1 MRRKRTLKEFSRKH
15 IHIILCTL
23 SVGFILCGLVMLI
36 QDFYN
41 STYASDTSAAT
52 VQEASFSNANVLYLS
67 SYSRSFTTVPDQE
80 RGIQK
85 VFDQYPGITLTEEF
99 MDTRNYPA
107 EGNLQNVYESLLYK
121 YRNKDAFDAIILAD
135 DAALKFGLRYRD
147 DLFKG
152 SPMVFMCI
160 NDFDRA
166 RSAMN
171 YHDVT
176 GNIEGFDLK
185 GTIEVAAKLLPNAD
199 TVVAI
204 YDDTDSGLGD
214 FKRMKEIEA
223 DFPNYSFQYI
233 NTSMLYTDELV
244 DQLECIGKNS
254 IVLYLDAFENADGTI
269 YDMETSAKFIAQHCP
284 VPVFRAS
291 IGGLG
296 LGLAGGHYFDYEA
309 AGETAARTVIDIL
322 NGASADDM
330 PVNYENISHYAFD
343 FDVLRKHG
351 LNTAV
356 LPKET
361 EFINEPLS
369 YFRRYKAI
377 ILPSAYIMSGLFLW
391 LIVLEISNEEKRRK
405 TRELTYSKNKLQ
417 YMYEH
422 DTMTQLPNR
431 GHADTHMQEM
441 LQEGGTHTLMLI
453 DVDNFKTL
461 NDTFGHGAGDY
472 VLKEMARRLRLVAVK
487 YQGFVSRYGG
497 DEFAILFAN
506 EISQESGEMLS
517 YLRNI
522 LNEPYIYEEQHLTV
536 TCSIGVTASN
546 GKDSL
551 VNELFSEADKA
562 LTEAKNRGKHTA
574 VFYDATMHERILEE
588 DNIVQ
593 TLHDACDHDGFR
605 IVYQPQISTKTGKV
619 IGYEALVRLKSGAY
633 YPDRFIAPAEKYGMI
648 IKIGRIVTEKVIH
661 QMAVWRAQGVELQ
674 KVSINYS
681 AKQLQDEEYVLYL
694 KSLLQKENIA
704 PDLIEIEV
712 TESLYM
718 EYKEQTNT
726 LFRQL
731 RELGI
736 GLALDDFGT
745 GYSSLNYLTFIP
757 ADRIK
762 LDKKMT
768 DTYLQQGKT
777 NIIKNIVNIAH
788 DLNMTLCIEGV
799 ENRAQYDLATALGC
813 DDVQGYFFSRPM
825 DGNAVPYYRVEFLDS

>member
-1 MRRKRTLKEFSRKH
+1 MKEFSLKH

-23 SVGFILCGLVMLI
+23 SVGLILCGLVMFS
-36 QDFYN
+36 QDFYS
-41 STYASDTSAAT
+41 STYEPDASAAT
-52 VQEASFSNANVLYLS
+52 VKESSFSRADILYLS
-67 SYSRSFTTVPDQE
+67 SYSRSFITVPEQE
-80 RGIQK
+80 KGLLK
-85 VFDQYPGITLTEEF
+85 VFDRYPGITLTEEF

-107 EGNLQNVYESLLYK
+107 EGNLENVYTSLLYK
-121 YRNKDAFDAIILAD
+121 YRNRDAFDAIILAD

-147 DLFKG
+147 TLFKG

-160 NDFDRA
+160 NDVDRA
-166 RSAMN
+166 RGAMN

-176 GNIEGFDLK
+176 GSIEKYDLQ
-185 GTIEVAAKLLPNAD
+185 GTLQTAGKLLPNAN
-199 TVVAI
+199 TVVGI
-204 YDDTDSGLGD
+204 HDETDTGLGD
-214 FKRMKEIEA
+214 FKQLQEIE
-223 DFPNYSFQYI
+223 DRFPDYEFQYI
-233 NTSMLYTDELV
+233 NTAILDT
-244 DQLECIGKNS
+244 DQLIQKLKSIRADS
-254 IVLYLDAFENADGTI
+254 IVLYMDAFQNADGSI
-269 YDMETSAKFIAQHCP
+269 YDTESSAKFIAEHCP

-291 IGGLG
+291 VGGLG

-309 AGETAARTVIDIL
+309 AGEKAANTVIDIL
-322 NGASADDM
+322 NGASADTM

-343 FDVLRKHG
+343 YNVLRKYG

-356 LPKET
+356 LPKDT

-369 YFRRYKAI
+369 YFRQYKSI
-377 ILPSAYIMSGLFLW
+377 ILPVAYIMTGLFIW

-405 TRELTYSKNKLQ
+405 TRELTDSRARLQ
-417 YMYEH
+417 YMYDH
-422 DTMTQLPNR
+422 DAMTQLPNR
-431 GHADTHMQEM
+431 NHADVRMQEM
-441 LQEGGTHTLMLI
+441 LQQGNAHTLMLI

-472 VLKEMARRLRLVAVK
+472 VLMEMARRLRLVAVK

-506 EISQESGEMLS
+506 EIRQDSSELLT

-522 LNEPYIYEEQHLTV
+522 LNEPYIYEEQHLNV
-536 TCSIGVTASN
+536 TSSIGVTTAT
-546 GKDSL
+546 GKERL
-551 VNELFSEADKA
+551 VNTLFSEADKA
-562 LTEAKNRGKHTA
+562 LTEAKSRGKHTA
-574 VFYDATMHERILEE
+574 VFFDATMHERILEE
-588 DNIVQ
+588 DQIVQ
-593 TLHDACDHDGFR
+593 TLHDACEHDGFR
-605 IVYQPQISTKTGKV
+605 IVYQPQISTKTGQV

-633 YPDRFIAPAEKYGMI
+633 YPDRFIGDAEKYGMI
-648 IKIGRIVTEKVIH
+648 MKIGRIVTEKVIH

-681 AKQLQDEEYVLYL
+681 AKQLQDDAYVLFL
-694 KSLLQKENIA
+694 KSVLQKENIA
-704 PDLIEIEV
+704 PHLIEIEV

-718 EYKEQTNT
+718 EHKEETNA

-745 GYSSLNYLTFIP
+745 GYSSLNYLTYIP

-762 LDKKMT
+762 LDKKMS

-799 ENRAQYDLATALGC
+799 EHRAQYDLAAALGC

>member
-1 MRRKRTLKEFSRKH
+1 MKEFSRKH

-23 SVGFILCGLVMLI
+23 SAGFILCGLVMLI

-41 STYASDTSAAT
+41 STYAPDTSAAT
-52 VQEASFSNANVLYLS
+52 VQEASFSSADVLFLS
-67 SYSRSFTTVPDQE
+67 SYSRSFITVPDQE
-80 RGIQK
+80 KGMLK
-85 VFDQYPGITLTEEF
+85 VFDQYPGINVTEEF

-107 EGNLQNVYESLLYK
+107 EGNLQNVYNSLLYK
-121 YRNKDAFDAIILAD
+121 YRNQDAFDAIILAD

-147 DLFKG
+147 TLFKG

-160 NDFDRA
+160 NDFDHA
-166 RSAMN
+166 RGAMN

-176 GNIEGFDLK
+176 GKTENFDLK
-185 GTIEVAAKLLPNAD
+185 GTIEVAAKLLPKAD
-199 TVVAI
+199 TIVTI
-204 YDDTDSGLGD
+204 YDETDSGLGD
-214 FKRMKEIEA
+214 FKQMQKLEA
-223 DFPNYSFQYI
+223 DFPDYSFQYI
-233 NTSMLYTDELV
+233 NTSMLYTDELTQ
-244 DQLECIGKNS
+244 QLESIDQDS
-254 IVLYLDAFENADGTI
+254 IVIFMDAFENADGSI
-269 YDMETSAKFIAQHCP
+269 YDVETSAAFITEHCP
-284 VPVFRAS
+284 VPVIRAS

-296 LGLAGGHYFDYEA
+296 CGLAGGHYFDYEA
-309 AGETAARTVIDIL
+309 AGEIAARTVIDIL
-322 NGASADDM
+322 NGASADAM
-330 PVNYENISHYAFD
+330 PVDYENVSHYAFD
-343 FDVLRKHG
+343 YDVLKKHG
-351 LNTAV
+351 LSTYV
-356 LPKET
+356 LPKDT

-369 YFRRYKAI
+369 YFRQYKAI
-377 ILPSAYIMSGLFLW
+377 ILPSAYIMTGLFIG

-405 TRELTYSKNKLQ
+405 TRELTYSRNKLQ

-422 DTMTQLPNR
+422 DTTTQLPNR
-431 GHADTHMQEM
+431 SHADVRMQEL

-453 DVDNFKTL
+453 DIDNFKTL

-506 EISQESGEMLS
+506 EINQDSGEMLS

-536 TCSIGVTASN
+536 TSSIGVTTSA
-546 GKDSL
+546 GKEHL
-551 VNELFSEADKA
+551 INELFSEADKA
-562 LTEAKNRGKHTA
+562 LTEAKSRGKHTA
-574 VFYDATMHERILEE
+574 VFFDATMHERILEE
-588 DNIVQ
+588 DNIVL

-648 IKIGRIVTEKVIH
+648 IRIGRIVTEKVIH

-681 AKQLQDEEYVLYL
+681 AKQLQDEEYVQYL
-694 KSLLQKENIA
+694 KSLLQKENIS

-718 EYKEQTNT
+718 EYKEQTNM

>member
-1 MRRKRTLKEFSRKH
+1 MRRIRTLKEFSRKH
-15 IHIILCTL
+15 IHVILCTL
-23 SVGFILCGLVMLI
+23 SVGLILCGLVMII
-36 QDFYN
+36 QDVYN
-41 STYASDTSAAT
+41 STYTPKSSAAT
-52 VQEASFSNANVLYLS
+52 VQEASFSSADVLYLS

-80 RGIQK
+80 KGIQK

-147 DLFKG
+147 TLFKG

-166 RSAMN
+166 RGAMN

-176 GNIEGFDLK
+176 GNIEDFDLR
-185 GTIEVAAKLLPNAD
+185 GTIEVAAKLLPKAD
-199 TVVAI
+199 SVVAI
-204 YDDTDSGLGD
+204 YDDTDTGLGD
-214 FKRMKEIEA
+214 FKQLKEIEA
-223 DFPNYSFQYI
+223 DFPDYSFQYI

-244 DQLECIGKNS
+244 QQLENIGQDS
-254 IVLYLDAFENADGTI
+254 IVLFMDAFENADGSIYTI
-269 YDMETSAKFIAQHCP
+269 EESVKFIAEHCP

-291 IGGLG
+291 VGGLG
-296 LGLAGGHYFDYEA
+296 VGLAGGHYFDYEA
-309 AGETAARTVIDIL
+309 AGEKAARTVIDIL
-322 NGASADDM
+322 NGASADTM
-330 PVNYENISHYAFD
+330 PVDYENISHYAFD
-343 FDVLRKHG
+343 FDVLKKHG

-356 LPKET
+356 LPKDT

-369 YFRRYKAI
+369 YYRQYEKI
-377 ILPSAYIMSGLFLW
+377 ILPIAYIMSGLFIW

-405 TRELTYSKNKLQ
+405 TRELTYSRNKLQ

-431 GHADTHMQEM
+431 GHADMRMQE
-441 LQEGGTHTLMLI
+441 LLREGGTHTLMLI
-453 DVDNFKTL
+453 DIDNFKPL

-472 VLKEMARRLRLVAVK
+472 VLKEMARRLRMVAVK

-497 DEFAILFAN
+497 DEFAILFAC
-506 EISQESGEMLS
+506 EIKQDSTEMLS

-536 TCSIGVTASN
+536 TCSIGVTAET
-546 GKDSL
+546 GKDRL

-562 LTEAKNRGKHTA
+562 LTEAKGRGKHTV
-574 VFYDATMHERILEE
+574 VFFDATMHERIIEE
-588 DNIVQ
+588 DHIVQ

-681 AKQLQDEEYVLYL
+681 AKQLQDEGYVQYL
-694 KSLLQKENIA
+694 KSLLQKENIS
-704 PDLIEIEV
+704 PDLVEIEV

-718 EYKEQTNT
+718 EFKEQTNT

-736 GLALDDFGT
+736 SLALDDFGT

-799 ENRAQYDLATALGC
+799 ENRAQYDLAAALGC

>member
-1 MRRKRTLKEFSRKH
+1 MKEFSLKH

-23 SVGFILCGLVMLI
+23 SVGLILCGLVMFS
-36 QDFYN
+36 QDFYS
-41 STYASDTSAAT
+41 STYEPDASAAT
-52 VQEASFSNANVLYLS
+52 VKESCFSRADILYLS
-67 SYSRSFTTVPDQE
+67 SYSRSFITVPEQE
-80 RGIQK
+80 KGLLK
-85 VFDQYPGITLTEEF
+85 VFDRYPGITLTEEF

-107 EGNLQNVYESLLYK
+107 EGNLQNVYTSLLYK
-121 YRNKDAFDAIILAD
+121 YRNRDAFDAIILAD

-147 DLFKG
+147 TLFKG

-160 NDFDRA
+160 NDVDRA
-166 RSAMN
+166 RGAMN

-176 GNIEGFDLK
+176 GSIEKYDLQ
-185 GTIEVAAKLLPNAD
+185 GTLQTAGKLLPNAN
-199 TVVAI
+199 TVVGI
-204 YDDTDSGLGD
+204 HDETDTGLGD
-214 FKRMKEIEA
+214 FKQLQEIE
-223 DFPNYSFQYI
+223 DRFPDYEFQYI
-233 NTSMLYTDELV
+233 NTAILDT
-244 DQLECIGKNS
+244 DQLIQKLKSIRADS
-254 IVLYLDAFENADGTI
+254 IVLYMDAFQNADGSI
-269 YDMETSAKFIAQHCP
+269 YDTESSAKFIAEHCP

-291 IGGLG
+291 VGGLG

-309 AGETAARTVIDIL
+309 AGEKAANTVIDIL
-322 NGASADDM
+322 NGASADTM

-343 FDVLRKHG
+343 YNVLRKYG

-356 LPKET
+356 LPKDT

-369 YFRRYKAI
+369 YFRQYKSI
-377 ILPSAYIMSGLFLW
+377 ILPVAYIMTGLFIW

-405 TRELTYSKNKLQ
+405 TRELTDSRARLQ
-417 YMYEH
+417 YMYDH
-422 DTMTQLPNR
+422 DAMTQLPNR
-431 GHADTHMQEM
+431 NHADVRMQEM
-441 LQEGGTHTLMLI
+441 LQQGNAHTLMLI

-472 VLKEMARRLRLVAVK
+472 VLMEMARRLRLVAVK

-506 EISQESGEMLS
+506 EIRQDSSELLT

-522 LNEPYIYEEQHLTV
+522 LNEPYIYEEQHLNV
-536 TCSIGVTASN
+536 TSSIGVTTAT
-546 GKDSL
+546 GKERL
-551 VNELFSEADKA
+551 VNTLFSEADKA
-562 LTEAKNRGKHTA
+562 LTEAKSRGKHTA
-574 VFYDATMHERILEE
+574 VFFDATMHERILEE
-588 DNIVQ
+588 DQIVQ
-593 TLHDACDHDGFR
+593 TLHDACEHDGFR
-605 IVYQPQISTKTGKV
+605 IVYQPQISTKTGQV

-633 YPDRFIAPAEKYGMI
+633 YPDRFIGAAEKYGMI
-648 IKIGRIVTEKVIH
+648 MKIGRIVTEKVIH

-681 AKQLQDEEYVLYL
+681 AKQLQDDAYVLFL
-694 KSLLQKENIA
+694 KSVLQKENIA
-704 PDLIEIEV
+704 PHLIEIEV

-718 EYKEQTNT
+718 EHKEETNA

-745 GYSSLNYLTFIP
+745 GYSSLNYLTYIP

-762 LDKKMT
+762 LDKKMS

-799 ENRAQYDLATALGC
+799 EHRAQYDLAAALGC

>member
-1 MRRKRTLKEFSRKH
+1 MRRNRTLKEFSRKH

-23 SVGFILCGLVMLI
+23 SVGLILCGLVMLI
-36 QDFYN
+36 QDFYS
-41 STYASDTSAAT
+41 STYAPDTSAAT
-52 VQEASFSNANVLYLS
+52 VQETSFSNANVLFLS
-67 SYSRSFTTVPDQE
+67 SYSRSYITVPEQE
-80 RGIQK
+80 KGIQK
-85 VFDQYPGITLTEEF
+85 VFDRYPGITLTEEF

-107 EGNLQNVYESLLYK
+107 EGNLQNVYNSLLYK

-147 DLFKG
+147 TLFKG

-166 RSAMN
+166 RGAMN

-176 GNIEGFDLK
+176 GNIEKYDLQ
-185 GTIEVAAKLLPNAD
+185 GTLETAGKLLPNAD

-204 YDDTDSGLGD
+204 YDETDTGLGD
-214 FKRMKEIEA
+214 FKQLQEIED
-223 DFPNYSFQYI
+223 DFPDYEFQYI
-233 NTSMLYTDELV
+233 NTAMFYTD
-244 DQLECIGKNS
+244 QLIQKLESIGDTS
-254 IVLYLDAFENADGTI
+254 IVLYMDAFQNADGSI
-269 YDMETSAKFIAQHCP
+269 YDTATSAKFIAEHCP

-296 LGLAGGHYFDYEA
+296 LGLVGGHYFDYEA
-309 AGETAARTVIDIL
+309 AGEKAARTVIDIL
-322 NGASADDM
+322 NGASADAM
-330 PVNYENISHYAFD
+330 PVNYENISHYVFD
-343 FDVLRKHG
+343 FDVLKKHG
-351 LNTAV
+351 LNTYV
-356 LPKET
+356 LPKDT

-377 ILPSAYIMSGLFLW
+377 ILPSAYIMSGLFIW

-405 TRELTYSKNKLQ
+405 TRELTYSRNKLQ

-472 VLKEMARRLRLVAVK
+472 VLQEMARRLRLVAVK

-506 EISQESGEMLS
+506 EIRQDSGEMLS

-536 TCSIGVTASN
+536 TCSIGVTAAT
-546 GKDSL
+546 GKDRL

-562 LTEAKNRGKHTA
+562 LTEAKSHGKHTA
-574 VFYDATMHERILEE
+574 VFFDATMHERILEE

-619 IGYEALVRLKSGAY
+619 IGFEALVRLKSGAY

-648 IKIGRIVTEKVIH
+648 IRIGRIVTAKVIH

-681 AKQLQDEEYVLYL
+681 AKQLQDEEYVQYL
-694 KSLLQKENIA
+694 KSLLQKENIS
-704 PDLIEIEV
+704 PELIEIEV

>member
-1 MRRKRTLKEFSRKH
+1 MRRNRTLKEFSRKH
-15 IHIILCTL
+15 IHVILCTL
-23 SVGFILCGLVMLI
+23 SVGLILCGLVMII

-41 STYASDTSAAT
+41 STYAQNSSAAT
-52 VQEASFSNANVLYLS
+52 VQEASFSSADVLYLS

-80 RGIQK
+80 KGIRK
-85 VFDQYPGITLTEEF
+85 IFDQYPGITLTEEF

-107 EGNLQNVYESLLYK
+107 EGNLRNVYESLLYK

-147 DLFKG
+147 TLFKG

-166 RSAMN
+166 RGAMN

-176 GNIEGFDLK
+176 GYTEDFDLK
-185 GTIEVAAKLLPNAD
+185 GTIKVAAKLLPNAD
-199 TVVAI
+199 TIVAI

-214 FKRMKEIEA
+214 FKRMQEIEA
-223 DFPNYSFQYI
+223 DFPNYSFRYI
-233 NTSMLYTDELV
+233 NTSMLYTDELTE
-244 DQLECIGKNS
+244 QLGRIGQNA
-254 IVLYLDAFENADGTI
+254 IVLYLDAFENADGSI
-269 YDMETSAKFIAQHCP
+269 YDMETSAKFIAEHCP

-291 IGGLG
+291 ACGLG
-296 LGLAGGHYFDYEA
+296 LDLAGGHYFDYTA
-309 AGETAARTVIDIL
+309 AGEAAARTVIDIL

-330 PVNYENISHYAFD
+330 PVNYENIHHYAFD
-343 FDVLRKHG
+343 FDVLKKHG
-351 LNTAV
+351 LNTAA
-356 LPKET
+356 LPKDT

-369 YFRRYKAI
+369 YFKQYKPI
-377 ILPSAYIMSGLFLW
+377 ILPIAYIMSGLFIW

-405 TRELTYSKNKLQ
+405 TRELTYSRNKLQ

-431 GHADTHMQEM
+431 GHADMRMQD
-441 LQEGGTHTLMLI
+441 LLREGGTHTLMLI
-453 DVDNFKTL
+453 DIDNFKPL

-472 VLKEMARRLRLVAVK
+472 VLKEMARRLRMVAVK

-497 DEFAILFAN
+497 DEFAILFAC
-506 EISQESGEMLS
+506 EIKQDSTEMLS

-536 TCSIGVTASN
+536 TCSIGVTTEI
-546 GKDSL
+546 GKDRL

-562 LTEAKNRGKHTA
+562 LTEAKGRGKHTV
-574 VFYDATMHERILEE
+574 VFFDATMHERIIEE
-588 DNIVQ
+588 DHIVQ

-681 AKQLQDEEYVLYL
+681 AKQLQDEGYVQYL
-694 KSLLQKENIA
+694 KSLLQKENIS
-704 PDLIEIEV
+704 PDLVEIEV

-736 GLALDDFGT
+736 SLALDDFGT

-768 DTYLQQGKT
+768 DTYLRQGKT

-788 DLNMTLCIEGV
+788 DLDMTLCIEGV
-799 ENRAQYDLATALGC
+799 ENRAQYDLAAALGC

-825 DGNAVPYYRVEFLDS
+825 DGNAVPYYRVEFMDS